1 MENFNQKH
9 QVLNEIINSVT
20 HGIGALLSIA
30 GLVILVVVANI
41 YYDVWHIVSFAI
53 FGGSLILLYTASTLY
68 HSIMKEKVKA
78 VLQKFDHSAIY
89 VLIAGSYTPFTLI
102 TLQGKMGWILFGLV
116 WGMAIAGIIFQLFF
130 YTTKLRVISAI
141 IYVIMGWMVV
151 IAIKPLLNSLPTG
164 GLLWLLFG
172 GLSYTGGVVFYLWKK
187 LPFNHGIW
195 HLFVLGGSICHFFSI
210 LLYV

>member
-1 MENFNQKH
+1 MENFNNKH
-9 QVLNEIINSVT
+9 LVLNEIINSVT

-30 GLVILVVVANI
+30 GLVILIVVASI
-41 YYDVWHIVSFAI
+41 HYDVWHIVSFAI
-53 FGGSLILLYTASTLY
+53 FGSSLILLYTASTLY
-68 HSIMKEKVKA
+68 HSIMKEKIKA

-102 TLQGKMGWILFGLV
+102 TLQGRMGWILFGVV

-130 YTTKLRVISAI
+130 YTTKLRVISAL

-195 HLFVLGGSICHFFSI
+195 HLFVLGGSVCHFFSI
-210 LLYV
+210 LFYV